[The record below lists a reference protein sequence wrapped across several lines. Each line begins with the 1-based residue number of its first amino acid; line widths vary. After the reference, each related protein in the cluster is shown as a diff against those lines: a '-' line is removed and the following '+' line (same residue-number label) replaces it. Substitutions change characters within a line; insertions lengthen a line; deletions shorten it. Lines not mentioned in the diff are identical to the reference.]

1 MPLAPALHLSPAGY
15 GAAEGAGSGASPWG
29 REGGA
34 VGAELTGLGVDRA
47 PLHELTKFLLGYRA
61 RVGSWFLSRV
71 YVAPRWAVGKG
82 TENEPPPRARP
93 GCSFLC
99 CSRSLFFFL
108 SSNHV
113 SLSLSLSSF
122 CCMTCAGSRDCT
134 LLVSLT
140 DCPQLARD
148 FFPEP
153 PAGQSPWG

>member
-1 MPLAPALHLSPAGY
+1 MPLAPALHLSPAGC

-34 VGAELTGLGVDRA
+34 VGAELTGRGVGRA
-47 PLHELTKFLLGYRA
+47 PLHELTEFLLGYRA

-71 YVAPRWAVGKG
+71 YVAPGGLWGKG
-82 TENEPPPRARP
+82 QRMSRLRGP
-93 GCSFLC
+93 GLGILFCVVHVLSF
-99 CSRSLFFFL
+99 SFSLVIMF
-108 SSNHV
+108 
-113 SLSLSLSSF
+113 LSLSLSSF